1 LATPLVRMEKILAR
15 RFAPFDFSAIP
26 GFPNVVP
33 SPNEWGDYL
42 PRFGKCEGDN
52 PAQHLSEFH
61 ELMRQWEI
69 HHEDVLLKMF
79 MFSLAGDARKWY
91 HSLPPASIS
100 SLSEFHAAFTAY
112 CQELYPSELIFH
124 SCCEGYYNKCIQD
137 RVVSYVGY
145 EDDPDDLDQKSVI
158 SPPHSSAS
166 GEVME
171 LVKSITA
178 RLDRWEAERCTED
191 FGISTMD
198 DYEDPGEEEDASG
211 EVMELVK
218 SITARLDRWE
228 AEQCAED
235 FPSFEA
241 EALSSSTE
249 GDYEQSFPTGPVYG
263 HYESDPWESQE
274 EEILPDMIMSD
285 EGCDDEGCKDRRLGE
300 EDALSELIEQAKS
313 LTAQHARLESE
324 DNGED
329 FPVSK
334 ADVLDGSFKEMI
346 EDFVNA
352 LTSAP
357 DELAVSDQN
366 DEEVVME
373 EDCSLFLHEIS
384 HDVFTFGVEMEER
397 GIVPLLQV
405 GEALFPPDFD
415 DYLEE
420 EQRNP
425 TSPFADQSSQ
435 PTYDS
440 HESESELDMLD
451 FQEQVAEPCPLL
463 TKENH
468 HEEISHLSLSGDAE
482 QYEEEQ
488 NLPGEAVYDEYE
500 SDPGESQEEE
510 EKEPEEQLST
520 FLFLSRASQ

>member
-1 LATPLVRMEKILAR
+1 MIMKI
-15 RFAPFDFSAIP
+15 
-26 GFPNVVP
+26 
-33 SPNEWGDYL
+33 
-42 PRFGKCEGDN
+42 
-52 PAQHLSEFH
+52 
-61 ELMRQWEI
+61 
-69 HHEDVLLKMF
+69 
-79 MFSLAGDARKWY
+79 
-91 HSLPPASIS
+91 
-100 SLSEFHAAFTAY
+100 
-112 CQELYPSELIFH
+112 
-124 SCCEGYYNKCIQD
+124 
-137 RVVSYVGY
+137 
-145 EDDPDDLDQKSVI
+145 
-158 SPPHSSAS
+158 
-166 GEVME
+166 
-171 LVKSITA
+171 KSIN
-178 RLDRWEAERCTED
+178 
-191 FGISTMD
+191 
-198 DYEDPGEEEDASG
+198 
-211 EVMELVK
+211 
-218 SITARLDRWE
+218 ARLDRWE

-249 GDYEQSFPTGPVYG
+249 GDYEKIFPTGPVYG

-334 ADVLDGSFKEMI
+334 ADVLDGSFEEII
-346 EDFVNA
+346 EDFVSA

-357 DELAVSDQN
+357 DELVVSDQN
-366 DEEVVME
+366 DEVVVVE

-384 HDVFTFGVEMEER
+384 HDVFTFGVETEER

-420 EQRNP
+420 EQQNP

-435 PTYDS
+435 PTYDNYG
-440 HESESELDMLD
+440 SESELDMLD

-463 TKENH
+463 TKENY
-468 HEEISHLSLSGDAE
+468 HEEINHLSLSGDAE

-488 NLPGEAVYDEYE
+488 NLPGGPVYDEYE
-500 SDPGESQEEE
+500 SDPGETQEE
-510 EKEPEEQLST
+510 EKEPEEQSALCSEPVSEQPPPEISEPT
-520 FLFLSRASQ
+520 SVIHPPVLIRDIRPCM

>member
-1 LATPLVRMEKILAR
+1 MEKILAR
-15 RFAPFDFSAIP
+15 RFAPFNFSAIP

-42 PRFGKCEGDN
+42 PIFGKREEDN

-61 ELMRQWEI
+61 ELMHQWEI

-145 EDDPDDLDQKSVI
+145 EDDPDDLDQKSVL

-166 GEVME
+166 GGVVE
-171 LVKSITA
+171 LIKSIAT
-178 RLDRWEAERCTED
+178 RLDRWEAERCAEDFPPFEEDD

-198 DYEDPGEEEDASG
+198 DYEDPREEEDASG
-211 EVMELVK
+211 GVMELIK

-228 AEQCAED
+228 VEQCAED

-241 EALSSSTE
+241 DALSSSTE
-249 GDYEQSFPTGPVYG
+249 SDYEKIFPTGPVYG

-285 EGCDDEGCKDRRLGE
+285 GGCNDEGCKDRRLGE

-313 LTAQHARLESE
+313 LTAQHARLQSE
-324 DNGED
+324 GNGEG
-329 FPVSK
+329 FPVLE
-334 ADVLDGSFKEMI
+334 AHVLSSSFEEVI
-346 EDFVNA
+346 EDFIAA
-352 LTSAP
+352 LVSAP
-357 DELAVSDQN
+357 DESVVSDLK
-366 DEEVVME
+366 EEAIVE
-373 EDCSLFLHEIS
+373 EESSLFLHDIS
-384 HDVFTFGVEMEER
+384 HDVFTFGIESKDRE
-397 GIVPLLQV
+397 IVPFLQDGGV
-405 GEALFPPDFD
+405 LCSPSFD
-415 DYLEE
+415 DHSGKK
-420 EQRNP
+420 Q
-425 TSPFADQSSQ
+425 T
-435 PTYDS
+435 
-440 HESESELDMLD
+440 
-451 FQEQVAEPCPLL
+451 AEPYPLS
-463 TKENH
+463 TKEKY
-468 HEEISHLSLSGDAE
+468 HEEISHPSHS
-482 QYEEEQ
+482 
-488 NLPGEAVYDEYE
+488 
-500 SDPGESQEEE
+500 
-510 EKEPEEQLST
+510 EEQLSAHFFFYPEPVSEQPPPEISEPT
-520 FLFLSRASQ
+520 TVVHSPVLVRDIQPHGNNCVAEEAACRQFS

>member
-1 LATPLVRMEKILAR
+1 MEKILAR

-137 RVVSYVGY
+137 RAVSYVGY
-145 EDDPDDLDQKSVI
+145 EDDPNDLDQNAVI
-158 SPPHSSAS
+158 SPPHSSVS

-191 FGISTMD
+191 FGISAMD
-198 DYEDPGEEEDASG
+198 DYEDPEEEEDASG
-211 EVMELVK
+211 EVMELIK

-249 GDYEQSFPTGPVYG
+249 GDYEKSFPTGPVYG

-285 EGCDDEGCKDRRLGE
+285 EGCDDGGCKDRRLGE
-300 EDALSELIEQAKS
+300 EYALSELIEQAKS

-324 DNGED
+324 GNGEN
-329 FPVSK
+329 FPVFK
-334 ADVLDGSFKEMI
+334 ADDLSSSFEEII
-346 EDFVNA
+346 EDFWDA
-352 LTSAP
+352 SASAP

-366 DEEVVME
+366 DEEVVVE
-373 EDCSLFLHEIS
+373 EDCSLFLHKIS
-384 HDVFTFGVEMEER
+384 HDVFTFGVETEER
-397 GIVPLLQV
+397 GIVPFLQV
-405 GEALFPPDFD
+405 GEALFPPPPPDFD

-420 EQRNP
+420 EQQNP
-425 TSPFADQSSQ
+425 TSPFAYQSSQ
-435 PTYDS
+435 TTYDS
-440 HESESELDMLD
+440 YESESELDMLD

-463 TKENH
+463 TKENY

-482 QYEEEQ
+482 QYKEEQ

-510 EKEPEEQLST
+510 EKEPEEQSEHI
-520 FLFLSRASQ
+520 FHSRASQ